1 MKRIFSAIIVML
13 IFSVFL
19 AGCGCGGSE
28 VWLVSIAVSPA
39 DPAIVPGTTQPFT
52 ATGTYS
58 DNTTRDITTA
68 ATWSSSDQNVA
79 TVSNASG
86 SEGWAAGVRT
96 GAATI
101 TATADGVSGS
111 TSLTVLPVLVSISVT
126 PADRSLDIGATQ
138 QYTATGTYS
147 DNSTKDLS
155 GVVTWSSSAE
165 AIATISNAAGS
176 TGLLA
181 AVSAGQ
187 ATVTATA
194 GTVSGSTGLTVN
206 PPVAPPVLP
215 VLVSISVTPAD
226 RSLDIG
232 ATQQYTATGTYS
244 DNSTKDLSGVV
255 TWSSSAEAIA
265 TISNAAGSRGF
276 ATAVSAGQVS
286 VFATLGSISGSAALT
301 VNPVIPPVPPVTLVS
316 IKVTPENLWTGFG
329 KTIPY
334 AATGTFSDGSTK
346 DITTDAVWSSSK
358 PEIATISN
366 DAGAK
371 GLATTDHKIG
381 VTVIT
386 ATSGAVSGST
396 TLFDP

>member
-39 DPAIVPGTTQPFT
+39 NPAIVPGTTQPFT

-79 TVSNASG
+79 TVSNAAG

-155 GVVTWSSSAE
+155 GVA
-165 AIATISNAAGS
+165 
-176 TGLLA
+176 
-181 AVSAGQ
+181 
-187 ATVTATA
+187 
-194 GTVSGSTGLTVN
+194 
-206 PPVAPPVLP
+206 
-215 VLVSISVTPAD
+215 
-226 RSLDIG
+226 
-232 ATQQYTATGTYS
+232 
-244 DNSTKDLSGVV
+244 

-286 VFATLGSISGSAALT
+286 VFATLGGISGSAALT

-346 DITTDAVWSSSK
+346 DITTDVVWSSSK